1 VRAGFLG
8 AGKTVLLNRILSNPG
23 GRRICVIENEAGA
36 VSIDHAL
43 LAGR

>member
-1 VRAGFLG
+1 
-8 AGKTVLLNRILSNPG
+8 VLLNRLLAAPG

-43 LAGR
+43 LRR